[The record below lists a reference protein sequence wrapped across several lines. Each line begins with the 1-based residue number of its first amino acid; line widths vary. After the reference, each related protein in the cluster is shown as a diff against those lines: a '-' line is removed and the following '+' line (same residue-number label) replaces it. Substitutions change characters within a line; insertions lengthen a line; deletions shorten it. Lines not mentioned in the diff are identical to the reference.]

1 MPLVC
6 LSSIYLLPF
15 RTEQYSSTLFPLTSL
30 SSRGIAYCGKA
41 GWYSC
46 LKILLSCRHSVLCE
60 SNQVANF
67 FTWDSAMYAIPA
79 QNTFFDSSITAQ
91 STDRLGH
98 LCSKCHDKQK
108 SHCASRIHLY
118 LQCHTQ
124 KKDVHPQCQKV
135 HRLAWD
141 ICGDQERSYVIS
153 YVARKPPLMLKSR
166 RSLNCYMCAC
176 VRTSCV
182 WWEMKR
188 LSFFRLCTSDCQ

>member
-46 LKILLSCRHSVLCE
+46 LKRLLSCRHSVLCE

-79 QNTFFDSSITAQ
+79 QNTLFDSSITAQ
-91 STDRLGH
+91 STDRPGH
-98 LCSKCHDKQK
+98 LCSKCHEK
-108 SHCASRIHLY
+108 SLCLKDTFISTMSY
-118 LQCHTQ
+118 T

-153 YVARKPPLMLKSR
+153 YVARKPPLMPKSR

-176 VRTSCV
+176 ARTSCV
-182 WWEMKR
+182 W
-188 LSFFRLCTSDCQ
+188 CTGGR